1 MKGQPFFLSFML
13 LIICSSIAIYAL
25 PNSDRFIILVF
36 IFGGG
41 YYYYT
46 HYHQSNQSLLPQ
58 NQYQNQYQNHNI
70 NKLSFEIEGVKEINL
85 TVWQECQEL
94 LQNMDIS
101 LSLKDNMDI
110 VEYVHQFKQLLNEL
124 VHLHS
129 PSVID
134 TDKITNLLSSLAPQ
148 NAL

>member
-41 YYYYT
+41 YYYYK
-46 HYHQSNQSLLPQ
+46 HDHHQETILPASR
-58 NQYQNQYQNHNI
+58 YQNHNI
-70 NKLSFEIEGVKEINL
+70 NKLSSEIEAVKEINL

-110 VEYVHQFKQLLNEL
+110 TEYVHQFKHLLNEL

-129 PSVID
+129 PTVID
-134 TDKITNLLSSLAPQ
+134 TNKISNLLSTLTHTD
-148 NAL
+148 AL